1 MPTDSSIAIGTY
13 VEEPNKIVP
22 LFSDVGK
29 DIYMFKV
36 GKDNWKVRLGGREVC
51 LVPHGWGQVIENAK
65 SVVVD
70 NEKKILRI
78 GDAKFKINSKSRIE
92 DEVDKHV
99 RKFKNGE
106 EFLEKGKA
114 MIKGEIVQTLRPIYL
129 YCDNKK
135 GKVSEV
141 IQ

>member
-1 MPTDSSIAIGTY
+1 
-13 VEEPNKIVP
+13 
-22 LFSDVGK
+22 
-29 DIYMFKV
+29 MFKI
-36 GKDNWKVRLGGREVC
+36 GKDNWKVRLGGKEVC

-65 SVVVD
+65 LVVVD
-70 NEKKILRI
+70 NEKKTLRI

-99 RKFKNGE
+99 RKFKDGE

-129 YCDNKK
+129 YCNKKK
-135 GKVSEV
+135 GKVNEV